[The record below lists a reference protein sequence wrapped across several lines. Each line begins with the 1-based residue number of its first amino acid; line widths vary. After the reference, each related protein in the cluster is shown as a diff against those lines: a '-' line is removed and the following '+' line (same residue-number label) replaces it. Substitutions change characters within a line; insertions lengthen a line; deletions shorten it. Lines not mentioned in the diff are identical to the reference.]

1 MTDQPCKVAVAGLG
15 TVGAETVRLIAAN
28 QDLLAARAGRKVVVT
43 AVSARDRNR
52 DRGIDLTG
60 ITWFDNAA
68 EMATQAD
75 ADIIVEVIGGEEGMA
90 RDVID
95 NAIAGGR
102 SVVTA
107 NKALLAHHGM
117 EIAAAAE
124 AAKCSLAYEAA
135 VAGGIP
141 IIKALREGLAANRHS
156 RVTGILNGTCNYILT
171 EMRETGALFDDVLAD
186 AQAKGYAELDP
197 TFDIDGIDAAHK
209 LALLA
214 SLAFGVRLNF
224 DAVYTDGI
232 RHVSPTD
239 IAFAEELG
247 YRIKLL
253 GTAKLTEA
261 GLEQRVHPCMVPKEA
276 PIAHVEDVF
285 NAVVVEGDFVGQ
297 TLYEGRGAGG
307 GPTASAIVA
316 DIVDIAAGRTTP
328 AFGVP
333 VASLRDIQPAAMDE
347 HICSYYIRLSV
358 VDKAGVVAE
367 VAAILR
373 DMEVSISNLMQRAR
387 DPGEPVPLV
396 LTTHETRE
404 GAMVEAMR
412 RISALDVCVEEP
424 RMIRIETL

>member
-224 DAVYTDGI
+224 DAVYTDG
-232 RHVSPTD
+232 RRFRRTD
-239 IAFAEELG
+239 
-247 YRIKLL
+247 
-253 GTAKLTEA
+253 
-261 GLEQRVHPCMVPKEA
+261 
-276 PIAHVEDVF
+276 
-285 NAVVVEGDFVGQ
+285 
-297 TLYEGRGAGG
+297 
-307 GPTASAIVA
+307 
-316 DIVDIAAGRTTP
+316 
-328 AFGVP
+328 
-333 VASLRDIQPAAMDE
+333 
-347 HICSYYIRLSV
+347 
-358 VDKAGVVAE
+358 
-367 VAAILR
+367 
-373 DMEVSISNLMQRAR
+373 
-387 DPGEPVPLV
+387 
-396 LTTHETRE
+396 
-404 GAMVEAMR
+404 
-412 RISALDVCVEEP
+412 AL
-424 RMIRIETL
+424 

>member
-1 MTDQPCKVAVAGLG
+1 MSDQPCKVAVAGLG

-43 AVSARDRNR
+43 AVSARDRSR
-52 DRGIDLTG
+52 DRGIDLAG